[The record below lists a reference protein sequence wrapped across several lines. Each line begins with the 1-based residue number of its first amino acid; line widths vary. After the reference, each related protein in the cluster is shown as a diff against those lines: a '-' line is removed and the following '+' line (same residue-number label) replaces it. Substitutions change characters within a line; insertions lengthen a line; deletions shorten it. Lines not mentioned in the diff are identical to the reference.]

1 MKNFKVKDLMI
12 SVHPRVYSDNGNTGD
27 QFKMDTPA
35 VEAHYLAATR
45 PVCMAVS
52 CKATKPTKDHYLDST
67 NKADLLN
74 LKQVL
79 AGMQANRM

>member
-12 SVHPRVYSDNGNTGD
+12 SVHPRVYSDNGFMD
-27 QFKMDTPA
+27 AQF
-35 VEAHYLAATR
+35 AATR

-52 CKATKPTKDHYLDST
+52 CKATKPTKDHYADST
-67 NKADLLN
+67 NAADLLN

-79 AGMQANRM
+79 AGMQANRI

>member
-12 SVHPRVYSDNGNTGD
+12 SVHPRVYSDNGLMD
-27 QFKMDTPA
+27 AQFGAPQP
-35 VEAHYLAATR
+35 L
-45 PVCMAVS
+45 CIAVS
-52 CKATKPTKDHYLDST
+52 CKATKPTKDHYLDAT

-79 AGMQANRM
+79 AGMQANSI